1 MSDRNLKVVTAAQM
15 AALEQA
21 AERQGISTDSLM
33 ENAGLAVAVAARKQ
47 LGSLAG
53 ARVLVLVGP
62 GNNGADGLVT
72 ARHLQRWGARVTA
85 YIVARRPDPDP
96 KMRLALSYGVS
107 PIHAADDS
115 GLEQLDSLLGRC
127 RLVVDAVLG
136 TGRTRPLAGLV
147 QETMQRVNAARSRNP
162 GLPLLALD
170 LPTGLNPDTGEVDP
184 SGLTADLT
192 VALGLP
198 KAGLLTF
205 PGADRVGRLQVVD
218 IGLPRRMPE
227 EESIDLELLTPG
239 WVGRQLPSRPLNSHK
254 GTFGHALVV
263 AGSRNY
269 VGAACLASQAALRA
283 GAGLVTLATPASVYP
298 IAAGRLTEVI
308 HFPLPEDGEG
318 RIDPS
323 AAELIRSE
331 LSRFDSL
338 LVGCGMGCS
347 AGTAQF
353 MERLLL
359 QEIPEPPPQIPT
371 VVDADGLNSLSM
383 LPRWWERLGAHVA
396 LTPHPGEMATLTGAT
411 IPQVQ
416 QDRIATSRR
425 WSAHWKLSLALK
437 GAHTVIAEPQGLV
450 RVSPFANP
458 GLASGGT
465 GDVLTGVI
473 AGLMAQ
479 GLTPYTATCCGVYL
493 HGLAGE
499 AVTRRKGK
507 AGALASDLIEELP
520 GAISRLGP
528 NPPAD

>member
-1 MSDRNLKVVTAAQM
+1 MV
-15 AALEQA
+15 ALEQA
-21 AERQGISTDSLM
+21 AEGWGTSTGSLM
-33 ENAGLAVAVAARKQ
+33 ENAGLAVAVAARKR

-85 YIVARRPDPDP
+85 YVVARRPDPDP

-115 GLEQLDSLLGRC
+115 GLEQLEDLLGRC
-127 RLVVDAVLG
+127 RLVIDAVLG
-136 TGRTRPLAGLV
+136 TGRARPLAGLV
-147 QETMQRVNAARSRNP
+147 QETMQRVNASRRRNP
-162 GLPLLALD
+162 GALLLALD

-198 KAGLLTF
+198 KIGLLTF
-205 PGADRVGRLQVVD
+205 PGADRVGQLQVAD
-218 IGLPRRMPE
+218 IGLPPGMPE
-227 EESIDLELLTPG
+227 EESIGLELLTPG
-239 WVGRQLPSRPLNSHK
+239 WVGGQLPSRPLNSHK

-269 VGAACLASQAALRA
+269 VGAACLAAQAALRA
-283 GAGLVTLATPASVYP
+283 GAGLVTLATPESVYP
-298 IAAGRLTEVI
+298 IAAAKLTEVI
-308 HFPLPEDGEG
+308 HLPLPEDGEG
-318 RIDPS
+318 RIDP
-323 AAELIRSE
+323 AAALLIRSE

-347 AGTAQF
+347 SGTAQF
-353 MERLLL
+353 MEGLLL
-359 QEIPEPPPQIPT
+359 REPQPGIPT
-371 VVDADGLNSLSM
+371 VVDADGLNSLAT
-383 LPRWWERLGAHVA
+383 LPKWWERLGADVA

-411 IPQVQ
+411 IPEVQ
-416 QDRIATSRR
+416 QDRISAGRG
-425 WSAHWKLSLALK
+425 WSARWKVTLALK

-465 GDVLTGVI
+465 GDVLTGIIV
-473 AGLMAQ
+473 GLMAQ
-479 GLTPYTATCCGVYL
+479 GLSPYTATCCGVYL
-493 HGLAGE
+493 HGRAGE
-499 AVTRRKGK
+499 AATERRGQ
-507 AGALASDLIEELP
+507 AGTLASDLIEELP
-520 GAISRLGP
+520 GAISRLSR
-528 NPPAD
+528 NSPAD